1 MAKVIECIPNFSE
14 GKNQEV
20 IDKISEA
27 AASVPNARLIN
38 VNVDPAYNRCV
49 HTIIG
54 EPEAVLEATFRA
66 CRAAAENI
74 DMNHH
79 KGEHPRI
86 GAIDA
91 SPIIPIEDVS
101 MEECVKYANQLAE
114 RISSELEIPVYL
126 YEKAAKKP
134 ERIKLQNI
142 RHPEY
147 EGLCELISQ
156 PEWAPDYGEAKMH
169 PTAGAMP
176 LGVRGPLVAFNITLN
191 TSDVKIAK
199 HIAQTFREAKGGYED
214 ARAIGVYTEDR
225 NVCQVSCM
233 INYKIVPLYRIIEMV
248 RSEARRYGL
257 SIIGT
262 EVCGMIPFDA
272 LMDCCEFYMQLEGF
286 DRKKQIL

>member
-1 MAKVIECIPNFSE
+1 MSKVIECIPNFSE
-14 GKNQEV
+14 GKNQAV

-54 EPEAVLEATFRA
+54 EPQAVLEATFRA
-66 CRAAAENI
+66 CKAAVENI

-91 SPIIPIEDVS
+91 SPIIPIEDVT
-101 MEECVKYANQLAE
+101 MEECVEYANQLAE
-114 RISSELEIPVYL
+114 RVSSELKVPVYL

-134 ERIKLQNI
+134 ERVKLQNV

-156 PEWAPDYGEAKMH
+156 PEWAPYYGEAKMH

-176 LGVRGPLVAFNITLN
+176 LGVRGPMVAFNITLN
-191 TSDVKIAK
+191 TPDVKIAK
-199 HIAQTFREAKGGYED
+199 HIAQSVREAKGGYED
-214 ARAIGVYTEDR
+214 ARAIGVYIAER

-262 EVCGMIPFDA
+262 EVCGMVPFDA